1 MEEGEQVPGPQ
12 ELLSLAWG
20 ISPMGQVIV
29 SVLPYFAYKMTLHG
43 MLKKYLTGKYC
54 KGVLEFEDLDRPSQ
68 WANDWSHSVPC

>member
-1 MEEGEQVPGPQ
+1 
-12 ELLSLAWG
+12 
-20 ISPMGQVIV
+20 MGQVIV

-43 MLKKYLTGKYC
+43 MLKKYFTRKYC